1 MQLRLHANATTTPRT
16 RAYIQQSTASHAARR
31 KAGLDYTLRRRRD
44 PCRKRGRRGAAQQ
57 EPPDR
62 SLVRT
67 RIRVKK
73 RDGTVALI
81 YTRLR
86 MVKCRELT
94 A

>member
-1 MQLRLHANATTTPRT
+1 MQLRLHADPTTPRT
-16 RAYIQQSTASHAARR
+16 RAYIQQSTASRAARR
-31 KAGLDYTLRRRRD
+31 KAGLDYTLRRRHD
-44 PCRKRGRRGAAQQ
+44 PCRKRSRRGAAQQ

-67 RIRVKK
+67 RIRGKK
-73 RDGTVALI
+73 QDATVAL
-81 YTRLR
+81 TCAPLR

>member
-16 RAYIQQSTASHAARR
+16 RAYIQQSTASRAARR
-31 KAGLDYTLRRRRD
+31 KAGLDYTLRRRHD
-44 PCRKRGRRGAAQQ
+44 PCREVVEARRSKSR
-57 EPPDR
+57 PDR

-73 RDGTVALI
+73 RDGAVALT

-86 MVKCRELT
+86 VVKCRELT